1 MAPFILAELT
11 LESSCPTLSHHGL
24 AQQAASDNLEN
35 SRIGLTPLAGPVV
48 SASSPS
54 WDSAHRAGG
63 DAPDR
68 DKTRAGLQIGW
79 RVDVGSS
86 RSPGAVSCKL
96 KHSSL
101 WLIVPFTEVR
111 T

>member
-1 MAPFILAELT
+1 M
-11 LESSCPTLSHHGL
+11 
-24 AQQAASDNLEN
+24 
-35 SRIGLTPLAGPVV
+35 PVV

-68 DKTRAGLQIGW
+68 DKTFANLL
-79 RVDVGSS
+79 GSGCGEQQE
-86 RSPGAVSCKL
+86 PGAVSCKL

-101 WLIVPFTEVR
+101 WLIVPFTEVI